1 MLEHDA
7 SKPPMLGRRGLA
19 PLALSLAGALS
30 RPALAAS
37 FPDRPIRLIVPY
49 PPGDGPDLLGRV
61 VGNLLRQRLGQ
72 PVVIENQ
79 PGAGTTVAALNLR
92 RQPADG
98 YTLMVGGN
106 TTVCV
111 MPALQP
117 ELGIDGERD
126 FTLVCRMV
134 DIPFLL
140 VAHPSGPDSTAAL
153 LDRARRNP
161 GSWTY
166 GSAGIGTP
174 HHLLS
179 SLLAG
184 DAGVQ
189 ATHVP
194 YRGAGPALT
203 DLLANRIGSLFC
215 SVPPAIGF
223 VRSGALRCLGVT
235 GTTRLA
241 SLPDVPTMAEQGHVG
256 FEEASWIGLLAPAN
270 LDSGTAAI
278 LSDATVA
285 ALESAEGQERIAELS
300 FRPAPAPYG
309 ALRGYVAA
317 ESVRWRAIVRRSG
330 VVPN

>member
-1 MLEHDA
+1 M
-7 SKPPMLGRRGLA
+7 SRPGRRALA
-19 PLALSLAGALS
+19 PIGLSLAGALG
-30 RPALAAS
+30 RPALATS

-49 PPGDGPDLLGRV
+49 PPGDGPDLLGRI
-61 VGNLLRQRLGQ
+61 VGTLLRQRLGQ
-72 PVVIENQ
+72 PVVVENQ

-98 YTLMVGGN
+98 HTLMVGGN

-140 VAHPSGPDSTAAL
+140 VGHPSGPDSTAAL
-153 LDRARRNP
+153 LDRARGRP

-174 HHLLS
+174 HHLLA

-184 DAGVQ
+184 NAGVE

-203 DLLANRIGSLFC
+203 DLLARRIDSLFC

-223 VRSGALRCLGVT
+223 VRSGALRPLGVT
-235 GTTRLA
+235 GTARIA
-241 SLPDVPTMAEQGHVG
+241 ALPEVPTMAEQGQAG
-256 FEEASWIGLLAPAN
+256 FEDVAWIGLLAPAN
-270 LDSGTAAI
+270 LDAAI
-278 LSDATVA
+278 ATRLSDAVMA
-285 ALESAEGQERIAELS
+285 SLEAPEGRRMIEDLS
-300 FRPAPAPYG
+300 FRPAFAPYPS
-309 ALRGYVAA
+309 LRGYVAA
-317 ESVRWRAIVRRSG
+317 EATRWQAIVRRSG
-330 VVPN
+330 AVAN